1 VDAGLRVHSGGV
13 PVDGRRAADAFGII
27 YPAMGII
34 VVLAGNIMQKNSG
47 G

>member
-13 PVDGRRAADAFGII
+13 PVGGRRTADAFGII